1 MVDLKV
7 ATLDGKDSVVL
18 EDTVEEFRKSLRG
31 QLIGPGDEGY
41 EEARR
46 VWNGNIDRRR
56 ALISRCAGVADVINS
71 VNFARA
77 NNLLVAIRGG
87 AHSAAGH
94 GTCDGGIVIDVSQLK
109 GIRVD
114 PENKTIQ
121 AQAGVQWGEI
131 DREAEIFGLATTG
144 GVISNTG
151 IAGLTLGGGLGW
163 LMGKHGFTIDNLL
176 SVDVVTV
183 DGRFL
188 KASANEN
195 SDLFWGL
202 RGGGGNFGIVTSF
215 EFRLHP
221 TESLVLG
228 GMVIHPLEKAKE
240 VLRFYREF
248 SSSLPDE
255 AEAYLAL
262 LTSPDGD
269 PVVALIL
276 GYNGPIAEG
285 EKVLEPARKF
295 GEPVMDVVQPMPHSV
310 RNTLLDDPLSI
321 HGIQRYWKSGFT
333 NPISDELIDVAVEA
347 ASNFISPLTAIMFFN
362 IHGAAARVSSSETA
376 FGLRRE
382 QWDFNVISQWTD
394 EAESERNIAWTREVW
409 GRIEPLI
416 SDSAYINHLSGDD
429 KPEKI
434 RASYGENY
442 DRLVALKNKYDP
454 TNMLRLNPNIQ
465 PTA

>member
-7 ATLDGKDSVVL
+7 VTLDGKDSVVL

-31 QLIGPGDEGY
+31 QLIGPDDEGY
-41 EEARR
+41 EEARN
-46 VWNGNIDRRR
+46 VWNGNIDRRP

-255 AEAYLAL
+255 A
-262 LTSPDGD
+262 
-269 PVVALIL
+269 
-276 GYNGPIAEG
+276 
-285 EKVLEPARKF
+285 
-295 GEPVMDVVQPMPHSV
+295 
-310 RNTLLDDPLSI
+310 
-321 HGIQRYWKSGFT
+321 
-333 NPISDELIDVAVEA
+333 
-347 ASNFISPLTAIMFFN
+347 
-362 IHGAAARVSSSETA
+362 
-376 FGLRRE
+376 
-382 QWDFNVISQWTD
+382 
-394 EAESERNIAWTREVW
+394 
-409 GRIEPLI
+409 
-416 SDSAYINHLSGDD
+416 
-429 KPEKI
+429 
-434 RASYGENY
+434 
-442 DRLVALKNKYDP
+442 
-454 TNMLRLNPNIQ
+454 
-465 PTA
+465 